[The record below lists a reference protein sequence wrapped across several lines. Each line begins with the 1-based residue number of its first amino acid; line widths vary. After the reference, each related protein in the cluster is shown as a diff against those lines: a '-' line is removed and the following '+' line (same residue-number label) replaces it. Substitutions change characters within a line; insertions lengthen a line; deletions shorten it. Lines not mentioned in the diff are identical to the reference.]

1 LTPRTVPYNLARI
14 TGGSIAAMGRHN
26 LDQVSEQ
33 VTGPSEM
40 TGFDAVREQSA
51 RRISGELG
59 LSAHVRQLRNRN
71 QGISRWLVLAI
82 FAGAVVA
89 LMMVQFAIH

>member
-1 LTPRTVPYNLARI
+1 LARFA
-14 TGGSIAAMGRHN
+14 GGTIAAMERNHP
-26 LDQVSEQ
+26 DRISEHLAEPAKIA
-33 VTGPSEM
+33 GP
-40 TGFDAVREQSA
+40 DAVREKSA
-51 RRISGELG
+51 RRISGAVG

-89 LMMVQFAIH
+89 LIMVQFAIH

>member
-1 LTPRTVPYNLARI
+1 MVVQIAGDNI
-14 TGGSIAAMGRHN
+14 GSMKRHN
-26 LDQVSEQ
+26 PHPVSEL
-33 VTGPSEM
+33 VTGPAEIVE
-40 TGFDAVREQSA
+40 FDALREQSA
-51 RRISGELG
+51 RNIYAAPG

>member
-1 LTPRTVPYNLARI
+1 MN
-14 TGGSIAAMGRHN
+14 RHN
-26 LDQVSEQ
+26 PDRVSEL
-33 VTGPSEM
+33 VTEPAEVAE
-40 TGFDAVREQSA
+40 FDANREKSA
-51 RRISGELG
+51 RRISAEPG

-71 QGISRWLVLAI
+71 QGISHWLVLAI

>member
-1 LTPRTVPYNLARI
+1 MTHYDV
-14 TGGSIAAMGRHN
+14 
-26 LDQVSEQ
+26 DQVSGL
-33 VTGPSEM
+33 VTEPDEM
-40 TGFDAVREQSA
+40 AEFDANREKSA
-51 RRISGELG
+51 RRIPEEPG

>member
-1 LTPRTVPYNLARI
+1 M
-14 TGGSIAAMGRHN
+14 AAGIPSGNISAMTQRKLHR
-26 LDQVSEQ
+26 VSESVAESAQ
-33 VTGPSEM
+33 LAE
-40 TGFDAVREQSA
+40 FDPGMEEYARQASA
-51 RRISGELG
+51 TPG

-89 LMMVQFAIH
+89 LAMVQFAVR

>member
-1 LTPRTVPYNLARI
+1 
-14 TGGSIAAMGRHN
+14 MKRHN
-26 LDQVSEQ
+26 PDRVSELPAEPA
-33 VTGPSEM
+33 VT
-40 TGFDAVREQSA
+40 TGWDAVLEKFA
-51 RRISGELG
+51 HRIPAAPG

-89 LMMVQFAIH
+89 LVMVQFAIH

>member
-1 LTPRTVPYNLARI
+1 MEEYARQASTTP
-14 TGGSIAAMGRHN
+14 
-26 LDQVSEQ
+26 
-33 VTGPSEM
+33 
-40 TGFDAVREQSA
+40 
-51 RRISGELG
+51 G

-89 LMMVQFAIH
+89 LAMVQFAVR

>member
-1 LTPRTVPYNLARI
+1 
-14 TGGSIAAMGRHN
+14 MKRHN
-26 LDQVSEQ
+26 PDRVSGR
-33 VTGPSEM
+33 VTEPAEIA
-40 TGFDAVREQSA
+40 GFDGYREKSA
-51 RRISGELG
+51 NRISAEPG
-59 LSAHVRQLRNRN
+59 LSAHVRQLRVRN

>member
-1 LTPRTVPYNLARI
+1 MERR
-14 TGGSIAAMGRHN
+14 N
-26 LDQVSEQ
+26 LDRVSEL
-33 VTGPSEM
+33 VTESAEIA
-40 TGFDAVREQSA
+40 GFDASREKSA
-51 RRISGELG
+51 HRISRAAG
-59 LSAHVRQLRNRN
+59 LSAHVRQLQSRN